1 MIDIMFFKYLFF
13 FFLFHVALA
22 QESIYYGKVLFD
34 EQPLEGVSV
43 LLKGTSK
50 GTITNKEGIFKI
62 NVGKLENPKL
72 VFSFVGFEP
81 ILINLNNQDYN
92 IGIVGLIPDKTLDE
106 VVISGSLK
114 PVSKLDSPTPVEVYS
129 KTFFNANPTSTVF
142 EALENINGIRPQL
155 NCNICNTGDI
165 HINGQEGSYTMVL
178 IDGLPI
184 VSGLSTVYGF
194 SGIPQFLVERV
205 EIVKGPISTLYGS
218 EAIGGVINLITKL
231 PENTATLNVES
242 FVTGWGEVNTDIG
255 FKYRI
260 SNNSSG
266 LLGINYFNY
275 SNPIDKNQDGFTD
288 LTLQDRISIF
298 NKIKIG
304 NKFNIVGRYLYEDR
318 WGGQMNWSRENRGS
332 DQIYGESIYTSRF
345 ELFGDYIFNQNFS
358 FQLSFNDHSQ
368 NSFYGLLPYNANQ
381 TVGFSQFL
389 WSKNI
394 KYHKI
399 LIGTSYRYTLY
410 DDSTVATF
418 DEKLSLNKVSITHL
432 PGIFFQDEIEFNT
445 NNVFL
450 MGLRYDYN
458 SLHGNIITPR
468 LNYKLSS
475 DDKSASLRLS
485 FGSGYRVVQV
495 FTEDHAALT
504 GAREVI
510 FLEDL
515 NPERSWNFNINFFKK
530 FYLKQGVLLDLDF
543 SLFNA
548 QFSNKIIPDYET
560 DPNKIIYDNLKG
572 SSTNQGASINL
583 NLLTQNGIRLNI
595 GGTFID
601 SYILENNIK
610 TIPYLTERIRGVW
623 RIEKNW
629 ISSSFKLDISGNSTG
644 PLKLPILGP
653 LDPRPTFSKTFHI
666 LNLQFTKSWNNN
678 FESFGGVK
686 NLFNFTPPPNSIA
699 RSFDP
704 FDTLVS
710 YDSKGDVIS
719 TSNNPYALTFD
730 SSYVFASN
738 QGIRLF
744 FGLRFKYN

>member
-1 MIDIMFFKYLFF
+1 MFFKYLFF
-13 FFLFHVALA
+13 FFLFHVTLA

-62 NVGKLENPKL
+62 NIGKLENQKL
-72 VFSFVGFEP
+72 VFSFVGYEP
-81 ILINLNNQDYN
+81 ILININNQDFN
-92 IGIVGLIPDKTLDE
+92 IGIVELIPDKSLDE

-194 SGIPQFLVERV
+194 SGIPQFLIERV
-205 EIVKGPISTLYGS
+205 EIVKGPVSNLYGS

-231 PENTATLNVES
+231 PENTSTLNVES
-242 FVTGWGEVNTDIG
+242 FVSGWGEVNTDIG
-255 FKYRI
+255 IKYRL

-318 WGGQMNWSRENRGS
+318 WGGQMNWSREKRGS

-345 ELFGDYIFNQNFS
+345 ELFGDYRFNQNFS
-358 FQLSFNDHSQ
+358 FQFSYNDHSQ
-368 NSFYGLLPYNANQ
+368 NSFYGLLPFNANQ

-389 WSKNI
+389 WSRNI

-418 DEKLSLNKVSITHL
+418 DEKLSLNKVSRTHL
-432 PGIFFQDEIEFNT
+432 PGIFFQDEIELNT
-445 NNVFL
+445 NNIFL

-475 DDKSASLRLS
+475 NDKSASLRLS

-504 GAREVI
+504 GARDVI

-543 SLFNA
+543 SLFNT
-548 QFSNKIIPDYET
+548 QFSNKIIPDYDT
-560 DPNKIIYDNLKG
+560 DPNKIIYNNLNG

-583 NLLTQNGIRLNI
+583 NLLTQNGIRLNL
-595 GGTFID
+595 GTTFID

-629 ISSSFKLDISGNSTG
+629 ISSNFKLDISGNSTG
-644 PLKLPILGP
+644 PLRLPTLGP
-653 LDPRPTFSKTFHI
+653 LDPRSTFSKTFHI
-666 LNLQFTKSWNNN
+666 LNFQLTKSWNNN

-699 RSFDP
+699 RPFDP
-704 FDTLVS
+704 FDNQVS
-710 YDSKGDVIS
+710 FDSKGNVIS

>member
-1 MIDIMFFKYLFF
+1 MFFKYLFF

-34 EQPLEGVSV
+34 KQPLEGVSV

-62 NVGKLENPKL
+62 NIGKFANQKL
-72 VFSFVGFEP
+72 VVSFVGYEP

-92 IGIVGLIPDKTLDE
+92 IGIVELIPDKSLEE

-194 SGIPQFLVERV
+194 SGIPQFLIERV
-205 EIVKGPISTLYGS
+205 EIVKGPVSNLYGS

-231 PENTATLNVES
+231 PENTSTLNVES
-242 FVTGWGEVNTDIG
+242 FVSGWGEVNTDIG
-255 FKYRI
+255 IKYRL

-318 WGGQMNWSRENRGS
+318 WGGQMNWSREKRGS
-332 DQIYGESIYTSRF
+332 DQIYGESIFTSRF
-345 ELFGDYIFNQNFS
+345 ELFGDYRFNQNFS
-358 FQLSFNDHSQ
+358 FQFSYNDHSQ
-368 NSFYGLLPYNANQ
+368 NSFYGLLPFNADQ

-389 WSKNI
+389 WSRNI

-418 DEKLSLNKVSITHL
+418 DEKLSLNKVSRTHL
-432 PGIFFQDEIEFNT
+432 PGIFFQDEIELNT
-445 NNVFL
+445 NNIIL

-475 DDKSASLRLS
+475 NDKSASLRLS

-504 GAREVI
+504 GARDVI

-543 SLFNA
+543 SVFNT
-548 QFSNKIIPDYET
+548 QFSNKIIPDYDT
-560 DPNKIIYDNLKG
+560 DPNKIIYNNLNG

-583 NLLTQNGIRLNI
+583 NLLTQNGIRLNL
-595 GGTFID
+595 GTTFID

-629 ISSSFKLDISGNSTG
+629 ISSNFKLDISGNSTG
-644 PLKLPILGP
+644 PLRLPTLGP

-666 LNLQFTKSWNNN
+666 LNFQLTKSWDNN

-699 RSFDP
+699 RPFDP
-704 FDTLVS
+704 FDTQVS
-710 YDSKGDVIS
+710 FDSKGNAIP

>member
-1 MIDIMFFKYLFF
+1 MFFKYLFF

-62 NVGKLENPKL
+62 NIGKLENQKL
-72 VFSFVGFEP
+72 VFSFVGYEP
-81 ILINLNNQDYN
+81 KLINLNNQDFN
-92 IGIVGLIPDKTLDE
+92 IGVVKLTPDKSLEE
-106 VVISGSLK
+106 VVISGTLK

-205 EIVKGPISTLYGS
+205 EIVKGPVSTLYGS

-231 PENTATLNVES
+231 PENTTTLNVES
-242 FVTGWGEVNTDIG
+242 FVSGWGEVNTDVG
-255 FKYRI
+255 FKYRL
-260 SNNSSG
+260 SNITSG

-275 SNPIDKNQDGFTD
+275 SNPIDKNKDGFTD

-318 WGGQMNWSRENRGS
+318 WGGQMNWSREKRGS

-345 ELFGDYIFNQNFS
+345 ELFGDYRFNKNLS
-358 FQLSFNDHSQ
+358 FQFSFNDHSQ
-368 NSFYGLLPYNANQ
+368 NSFYGLLPFNANQ

-389 WSKNI
+389 WSKNLN
-394 KYHKI
+394 YHKI

-418 DEKLSLNKVSITHL
+418 DEQLKLNKVSRTHL
-432 PGIFFQDEIEFNT
+432 PGIFFQDEIELNT
-445 NNVFL
+445 NNIFL

-475 DDKSASLRLS
+475 NDKSASLRLS

-504 GAREVI
+504 GARDVI

-543 SLFNA
+543 SLFNT
-548 QFSNKIIPDYET
+548 QFSNKIIPDYDT
-560 DPNKIIYDNLKG
+560 DPNKIIYNNLNG

-583 NLLTQNGIRLNI
+583 NLLTQNGIRLNL
-595 GGTFID
+595 GATFID
-601 SYILENNIK
+601 SYILENNVK

-629 ISSSFKLDISGNSTG
+629 ITSNFKLDISGNSTG
-644 PLKLPILGP
+644 PLRLPTLGP

-666 LNLQFTKSWNNN
+666 LNLQLTKSWDNN

-699 RSFDP
+699 RSYDP
-704 FDTLVS
+704 FDTQVAF
-710 YDSKGDVIS
+710 DSQGNAIS

-730 SSYVFASN
+730 PSYVFASN
-738 QGIRLF
+738 QGVRLF

>member
-1 MIDIMFFKYLFF
+1 MFFKYLFF
-13 FFLFHVALA
+13 FFLFHVTLA

-62 NVGKLENPKL
+62 NIGKLENQKL
-72 VFSFVGFEP
+72 VFSFVGYEP

-92 IGIVGLIPDKTLDE
+92 IGIVELIPDKSLEE

-194 SGIPQFLVERV
+194 SGIPQFLIERV
-205 EIVKGPISTLYGS
+205 EIVKGPVSNLYGS

-231 PENTATLNVES
+231 PENTSTLNVES
-242 FVTGWGEVNTDIG
+242 FVSGWGEVNTDIG
-255 FKYRI
+255 IKYRL

-318 WGGQMNWSRENRGS
+318 WGGQMNWSREKRGS
-332 DQIYGESIYTSRF
+332 DQVYGESIFTSRF
-345 ELFGDYIFNQNFS
+345 ELFGDYRFNQNFS
-358 FQLSFNDHSQ
+358 FQFSYNDHSQ
-368 NSFYGLLPYNANQ
+368 NSFYGLLPFNANQ

-389 WSKNI
+389 WSRNI

-418 DEKLSLNKVSITHL
+418 DEKLSLNKVSRTHL
-432 PGIFFQDEIEFNT
+432 PGIFFQDEIELNT
-445 NNVFL
+445 NNIFL

-475 DDKSASLRLS
+475 NDKSASLRLS

-504 GAREVI
+504 GARDVI

-543 SLFNA
+543 SVFNT
-548 QFSNKIIPDYET
+548 QFSNKIIPDYDT
-560 DPNKIIYDNLKG
+560 DPNKIIYNNLNG
-572 SSTNQGASINL
+572 SSTNQGASVNL
-583 NLLTQNGIRLNI
+583 NLLTQNGIRLNL
-595 GGTFID
+595 GTTFID

-629 ISSSFKLDISGNSTG
+629 ISSNFKLDISGNSTG
-644 PLKLPILGP
+644 PLKLPTLGP
-653 LDPRPTFSKTFHI
+653 LDPRPIFSKTFHI
-666 LNLQFTKSWNNN
+666 LNFQLTKSWNNN

-699 RSFDP
+699 RPFDP
-704 FDTLVS
+704 FDNQVS
-710 YDSKGDVIS
+710 FDSKGNVIS

>member
-1 MIDIMFFKYLFF
+1 MFLKNLFF

-62 NVGKLENPKL
+62 NIGKLENQKL
-72 VFSFVGFEP
+72 VFSFVGYEP

-92 IGIVGLIPDKTLDE
+92 IGIVELIPDKSLEE

-194 SGIPQFLVERV
+194 SGIPQFLIERV
-205 EIVKGPISTLYGS
+205 EIVKGPVSNLYGS

-231 PENTATLNVES
+231 PENTSTLNVES
-242 FVTGWGEVNTDIG
+242 FVSGWGEVNTDIG
-255 FKYRI
+255 IKYRL

-318 WGGQMNWSRENRGS
+318 WGGQMNWSREKRGS
-332 DQIYGESIYTSRF
+332 DQIYGESIFTSRF
-345 ELFGDYIFNQNFS
+345 ELFGDYRFNQNFS
-358 FQLSFNDHSQ
+358 FQFSYNDHSQ
-368 NSFYGLLPYNANQ
+368 NSFYGLLPFNADQ

-389 WSKNI
+389 WSRNI

-418 DEKLSLNKVSITHL
+418 DEKLSLNKVSRTHL
-432 PGIFFQDEIEFNT
+432 PGIFFQDEIELNT
-445 NNVFL
+445 NNIIL

-475 DDKSASLRLS
+475 NDKSASLRLS

-504 GAREVI
+504 GARDVI

-543 SLFNA
+543 SVFNT
-548 QFSNKIIPDYET
+548 QFSNKIIPDYDT
-560 DPNKIIYDNLKG
+560 DPNKIIYNNLNG

-583 NLLTQNGIRLNI
+583 NLLTQNGIRLNL
-595 GGTFID
+595 GTTFID

-629 ISSSFKLDISGNSTG
+629 ISSNFKLDISGNSTG
-644 PLKLPILGP
+644 PLRLPTLGP
-653 LDPRPTFSKTFHI
+653 LDPRSTFSKTFHI
-666 LNLQFTKSWNNN
+666 LNFQLTKSWDNN

-699 RSFDP
+699 RPFDP
-704 FDTLVS
+704 FDTQVS
-710 YDSKGDVIS
+710 FDSKGNAIP

>member
-1 MIDIMFFKYLFF
+1 MFLKNLFF

-62 NVGKLENPKL
+62 NIGKLENQKL
-72 VFSFVGFEP
+72 VFSFVGYEP

-92 IGIVGLIPDKTLDE
+92 IGIVELIPDKSLEE

-194 SGIPQFLVERV
+194 SGIPQFLIERV
-205 EIVKGPISTLYGS
+205 EIVKGPVSNLYGS

-231 PENTATLNVES
+231 PENTSTLNVES
-242 FVTGWGEVNTDIG
+242 FVSGWGEVNTDIG
-255 FKYRI
+255 IKYRL

-318 WGGQMNWSRENRGS
+318 WGGQMNWSREKRGS
-332 DQIYGESIYTSRF
+332 DQIYGESIFTSRF
-345 ELFGDYIFNQNFS
+345 ELFGDYRFNQNFS
-358 FQLSFNDHSQ
+358 FQFSYNDHSQ
-368 NSFYGLLPYNANQ
+368 NSFYGLLPFNANQ

-389 WSKNI
+389 WSRNI

-418 DEKLSLNKVSITHL
+418 DEKLSLNKVSRIHL
-432 PGIFFQDEIEFNT
+432 PGIFFQDEIELNT
-445 NNVFL
+445 NNILL

-475 DDKSASLRLS
+475 NDKSASLRLS

-504 GAREVI
+504 GARDVI

-543 SLFNA
+543 SVFNT
-548 QFSNKIIPDYET
+548 QFSNKIIPDYDT
-560 DPNKIIYDNLKG
+560 DPNKIIYNNLNG

-583 NLLTQNGIRLNI
+583 NLLTQNGIRLNL
-595 GGTFID
+595 GTTFID

-629 ISSSFKLDISGNSTG
+629 ISSNFKLDISGNSTG
-644 PLKLPILGP
+644 PLRLPTLGP
-653 LDPRPTFSKTFHI
+653 LDPRPTFSETFHI
-666 LNLQFTKSWNNN
+666 LNFQLTKSWDNN

-699 RSFDP
+699 RPFDP
-704 FDTLVS
+704 FDTQVS
-710 YDSKGDVIS
+710 FDSKGNAIP

>member
-1 MIDIMFFKYLFF
+1 MFFKYLFF

-62 NVGKLENPKL
+62 NIGKLENQKL
-72 VFSFVGFEP
+72 VFSFVGYEP

-92 IGIVGLIPDKTLDE
+92 IGIVELIPDKSLEE

-194 SGIPQFLVERV
+194 SGIPQFLIERV
-205 EIVKGPISTLYGS
+205 EIVKGPVSTLYGS

-231 PENTATLNVES
+231 PENTSTLNVES
-242 FVTGWGEVNTDIG
+242 FVSGWGEVNTDIG
-255 FKYRI
+255 IKYRL

-318 WGGQMNWSRENRGS
+318 WGGQMNWSREKRGS

-345 ELFGDYIFNQNFS
+345 ELFGDYRFNQNFS
-358 FQLSFNDHSQ
+358 FQFSYNDHSQ
-368 NSFYGLLPYNANQ
+368 NSFYGLLPFNANQ

-418 DEKLSLNKVSITHL
+418 DEKLSLNKVSRTHL
-432 PGIFFQDEIEFNT
+432 T
-445 NNVFL
+445 
-450 MGLRYDYN
+450 R
-458 SLHGNIITPR
+458 
-468 LNYKLSS
+468 
-475 DDKSASLRLS
+475 
-485 FGSGYRVVQV
+485 
-495 FTEDHAALT
+495 
-504 GAREVI
+504 
-510 FLEDL
+510 
-515 NPERSWNFNINFFKK
+515 NFFSRR
-530 FYLKQGVLLDLDF
+530 D
-543 SLFNA
+543 
-548 QFSNKIIPDYET
+548 
-560 DPNKIIYDNLKG
+560 
-572 SSTNQGASINL
+572 
-583 NLLTQNGIRLNI
+583 R
-595 GGTFID
+595 
-601 SYILENNIK
+601 
-610 TIPYLTERIRGVW
+610 
-623 RIEKNW
+623 
-629 ISSSFKLDISGNSTG
+629 
-644 PLKLPILGP
+644 
-653 LDPRPTFSKTFHI
+653 
-666 LNLQFTKSWNNN
+666 
-678 FESFGGVK
+678 VK
-686 NLFNFTPPPNSIA
+686 
-699 RSFDP
+699 
-704 FDTLVS
+704 
-710 YDSKGDVIS
+710 Y
-719 TSNNPYALTFD
+719 
-730 SSYVFASN
+730 
-738 QGIRLF
+738 
-744 FGLRFKYN
+744 

>member
-1 MIDIMFFKYLFF
+1 MFFKYLFF

-34 EQPLEGVSV
+34 KQPLEGVSV

-62 NVGKLENPKL
+62 NIGKLENQKL
-72 VFSFVGFEP
+72 VFSFVGYEP

-92 IGIVGLIPDKTLDE
+92 IGIVELIPDKSLEE

-194 SGIPQFLVERV
+194 SGIPQFLIERV
-205 EIVKGPISTLYGS
+205 EIVKGPVSNLYGS

-231 PENTATLNVES
+231 PENTSTLNVES
-242 FVTGWGEVNTDIG
+242 FVSGWGEVNTDIG
-255 FKYRI
+255 IKYRL

-318 WGGQMNWSRENRGS
+318 WGGQMNWSREKRGS
-332 DQIYGESIYTSRF
+332 DLIYGESIYTSRF
-345 ELFGDYIFNQNFS
+345 ELFGDYRFNQNFS
-358 FQLSFNDHSQ
+358 FQFSYNDHSQ
-368 NSFYGLLPYNANQ
+368 NSFYGLLPFNANQ

-389 WSKNI
+389 WSRNI

-418 DEKLSLNKVSITHL
+418 DEKLSLNKVSRTHL
-432 PGIFFQDEIEFNT
+432 PGIFFQDEIELNT
-445 NNVFL
+445 NNIFL

-475 DDKSASLRLS
+475 NDKSASLRLS

-504 GAREVI
+504 GARDVI

-543 SLFNA
+543 SLFNT
-548 QFSNKIIPDYET
+548 QFSNKIIPDYDT
-560 DPNKIIYDNLKG
+560 DPNKIIYNNLNG
-572 SSTNQGASINL
+572 SSTNQGASVNL
-583 NLLTQNGIRLNI
+583 NLLTQNGIRLNL
-595 GGTFID
+595 GTTFID

-629 ISSSFKLDISGNSTG
+629 ISSNFKLDISGNSTG
-644 PLKLPILGP
+644 PLRLPKLGP

-666 LNLQFTKSWNNN
+666 LNFQLTKSWNNN

-699 RSFDP
+699 RPFDP
-704 FDTLVS
+704 FDTQVS
-710 YDSKGDVIS
+710 FDSKGNAIP

>member
-1 MIDIMFFKYLFF
+1 MFFKYLFF

-34 EQPLEGVSV
+34 KQPLEGVSV
-43 LLKGTSK
+43 FLKGTSK

-62 NVGKLENPKL
+62 NIGKLENQKL
-72 VFSFVGFEP
+72 VFSFVGYEP

-92 IGIVGLIPDKTLDE
+92 IGIVELIPDKSLKE

-194 SGIPQFLVERV
+194 SGIPQFLIERV
-205 EIVKGPISTLYGS
+205 EIVKGPVSNLYGS

-231 PENTATLNVES
+231 PENTSTLNVES
-242 FVTGWGEVNTDIG
+242 FVSGWGEVNTDIG
-255 FKYRI
+255 IKYRL

-318 WGGQMNWSRENRGS
+318 WGGQMNWSREKRGS
-332 DQIYGESIYTSRF
+332 DQIYGESIFTSRF
-345 ELFGDYIFNQNFS
+345 ELFGDYRFNQNFS
-358 FQLSFNDHSQ
+358 FQFSYNDHSQ
-368 NSFYGLLPYNANQ
+368 NSFYGLLPFNANQ

-389 WSKNI
+389 WSRNI

-418 DEKLSLNKVSITHL
+418 DENLSLNKVSRIHL
-432 PGIFFQDEIEFNT
+432 PGIFFQDEIELNT
-445 NNVFL
+445 NNIFL

-468 LNYKLSS
+468 LNYKLSNN
-475 DDKSASLRLS
+475 DKSASLRLS

-504 GAREVI
+504 GARDVI

-543 SLFNA
+543 SLFNT
-548 QFSNKIIPDYET
+548 QFSNKIIPDYDT
-560 DPNKIIYDNLKG
+560 DPNKIIYNNLNG

-583 NLLTQNGIRLNI
+583 NLLTQNGIRLNL
-595 GGTFID
+595 GATFID
-601 SYILENNIK
+601 SYILENNVK

-629 ISSSFKLDISGNSTG
+629 ITSNFKLDISGNSTG
-644 PLKLPILGP
+644 PLRLPTLGP

-666 LNLQFTKSWNNN
+666 LNFQLTKSWDNN

-699 RSFDP
+699 RPFDP
-704 FDTLVS
+704 FDTQVS
-710 YDSKGDVIS
+710 FDSKGNAIP
-719 TSNNPYALTFD
+719 TLNNPYALTFD

>member
-1 MIDIMFFKYLFF
+1 MFFKYLFF

-62 NVGKLENPKL
+62 NIGKSENQKL
-72 VFSFVGFEP
+72 VFSFVGYEP

-92 IGIVGLIPDKTLDE
+92 IGIVELIPDKSLEE

-205 EIVKGPISTLYGS
+205 EIVKGPVSTLYGS

-231 PENTATLNVES
+231 PENTSTLNVES
-242 FVTGWGEVNTDIG
+242 FVSGWGEVNTDIG
-255 FKYRI
+255 FKYRL

-275 SNPIDKNQDGFTD
+275 SNPIDKNKDGFTD

-318 WGGQMNWSRENRGS
+318 WGGQMNWSREKRGS

-345 ELFGDYIFNQNFS
+345 ELFGDYRFNQNLS
-358 FQLSFNDHSQ
+358 FQFSFNDHSQ
-368 NSFYGLLPYNANQ
+368 NSFYGLLPFNANQ

-389 WSKNI
+389 WSKNL

-418 DEKLSLNKVSITHL
+418 DEQLKLNKVSRTHL
-432 PGIFFQDEIEFNT
+432 PGIFFQDEIELNT
-445 NNVFL
+445 NNIFL

-475 DDKSASLRLS
+475 NDKSASLRLS

-504 GAREVI
+504 GARDVI

-543 SLFNA
+543 SLFNT
-548 QFSNKIIPDYET
+548 QFSNKIIPDYDT
-560 DPNKIIYDNLKG
+560 DPNKIIYNNLNG

-583 NLLTQNGIRLNI
+583 NLLTQNGIRLNL
-595 GGTFID
+595 GATFID
-601 SYILENNIK
+601 SYILENNVK

-629 ISSSFKLDISGNSTG
+629 ITSNFKLDISGNSTG
-644 PLKLPILGP
+644 PLRLPTLGP

-666 LNLQFTKSWNNN
+666 LNLQLTKSWDNN

-704 FDTLVS
+704 FDTQVS
-710 YDSKGDVIS
+710 FDSKGNAIS

-730 SSYVFASN
+730 PSYVFASN

>member
-1 MIDIMFFKYLFF
+1 MFFKYLFF

-62 NVGKLENPKL
+62 NIGKLENQKL
-72 VFSFVGFEP
+72 VFSFVGYEP
-81 ILINLNNQDYN
+81 ILININNQDFN
-92 IGIVGLIPDKTLDE
+92 IGIVELIPDKSLDE

-194 SGIPQFLVERV
+194 SGIPQFLIERV
-205 EIVKGPISTLYGS
+205 EIVKGPVSNLYGS

-231 PENTATLNVES
+231 PENTSTLNVES
-242 FVTGWGEVNTDIG
+242 FVSGWGEVNTDIG
-255 FKYRI
+255 IKYRL

-318 WGGQMNWSRENRGS
+318 WGGQMNWSREKRGS

-345 ELFGDYIFNQNFS
+345 ELFGDYRFNQNFS
-358 FQLSFNDHSQ
+358 FQFSYNDHSQ
-368 NSFYGLLPYNANQ
+368 NSFYGLLPFNANQ

-389 WSKNI
+389 WSRNI

-418 DEKLSLNKVSITHL
+418 DEKLSLNKVSRTHL
-432 PGIFFQDEIEFNT
+432 PGIFFQDEIELNT
-445 NNVFL
+445 NNIFL

-475 DDKSASLRLS
+475 NDKSASLRLS

-504 GAREVI
+504 GARDVI

-543 SLFNA
+543 SLFNT
-548 QFSNKIIPDYET
+548 QFSNKIIPDYDT
-560 DPNKIIYDNLKG
+560 DPNKIIYNNLNG

-583 NLLTQNGIRLNI
+583 NLLTQNGIRLNL
-595 GGTFID
+595 GTTFID

-629 ISSSFKLDISGNSTG
+629 ISSNFKLDISGNSTG
-644 PLKLPILGP
+644 PLRLPTLGP
-653 LDPRPTFSKTFHI
+653 LDPRSTFSKTFHI
-666 LNLQFTKSWNNN
+666 LNFQLTKSWNNN

-699 RSFDP
+699 RPFDP
-704 FDTLVS
+704 FDNQVS
-710 YDSKGDVIS
+710 FDSKGNVIS

>member
-1 MIDIMFFKYLFF
+1 MFFKYLFF

-62 NVGKLENPKL
+62 NIGKLENQKL
-72 VFSFVGFEP
+72 VFSFVGYEP

-92 IGIVGLIPDKTLDE
+92 IGIVELIPDKSLEE
-106 VVISGSLK
+106 VVISGTLK

-205 EIVKGPISTLYGS
+205 EIVKGPVSTLYGS

-231 PENTATLNVES
+231 PENTSTLNVES
-242 FVTGWGEVNTDIG
+242 FVSGWGEVNTDVG
-255 FKYRI
+255 FKYRL
-260 SNNSSG
+260 SNISSG

-275 SNPIDKNQDGFTD
+275 SNPIDKNKDGFTD

-318 WGGQMNWSRENRGS
+318 WGGQMNWSREKRGS

-345 ELFGDYIFNQNFS
+345 ELFGDYRFNKNLS
-358 FQLSFNDHSQ
+358 FQFSFNDHSQ
-368 NSFYGLLPYNANQ
+368 NSFYGLLPFNANQ

-389 WSKNI
+389 WSKNLN
-394 KYHKI
+394 YHKI

-418 DEKLSLNKVSITHL
+418 DEQLKLNKVSRTHL
-432 PGIFFQDEIEFNT
+432 PGIFFQDEIELNT
-445 NNVFL
+445 NNIFL

-475 DDKSASLRLS
+475 NDKSASLRLS

-504 GAREVI
+504 GARDVI

-543 SLFNA
+543 SLFNT
-548 QFSNKIIPDYET
+548 QFSNKIIPDYDT
-560 DPNKIIYDNLKG
+560 DPNKIIYNNLNG

-583 NLLTQNGIRLNI
+583 NLLTQNGIRLNL
-595 GGTFID
+595 GATFID

-629 ISSSFKLDISGNSTG
+629 ITSNFKLDISGNSTG
-644 PLKLPILGP
+644 PLRLPTLGP

-666 LNLQFTKSWNNN
+666 LNFQLTKSWDNN

-704 FDTLVS
+704 FDNQVTF
-710 YDSKGDVIS
+710 DPQGNAIS

>member
-1 MIDIMFFKYLFF
+1 MFFKYLFF

-62 NVGKLENPKL
+62 NIGKLENQKL
-72 VFSFVGFEP
+72 VFSFVGYEP

-92 IGIVGLIPDKTLDE
+92 IGIVELIPDKSLKE

-114 PVSKLDSPTPVEVYS
+114 PISKLDSPTPVEVYS

-194 SGIPQFLVERV
+194 SGIPQFLIERV
-205 EIVKGPISTLYGS
+205 EIVKGPVSNLYGS

-231 PENTATLNVES
+231 PENTSTLNVES
-242 FVTGWGEVNTDIG
+242 FVSGWGEVNTDIG
-255 FKYRI
+255 IKYRL

-318 WGGQMNWSRENRGS
+318 WGGQMNWSREKRGS
-332 DQIYGESIYTSRF
+332 DQKYGESIFTSRF
-345 ELFGDYIFNQNFS
+345 ELFGDYRFNQNFS
-358 FQLSFNDHSQ
+358 FQFSYNDHSQ
-368 NSFYGLLPYNANQ
+368 NSFYGLLPFNANQ

-389 WSKNI
+389 WSRNI

-418 DEKLSLNKVSITHL
+418 DEKLSLNKVSRTHL
-432 PGIFFQDEIEFNT
+432 PGIFFQDEIELNT
-445 NNVFL
+445 NNIFL

-475 DDKSASLRLS
+475 NDKSASLRLS

-504 GAREVI
+504 GARDVI

-543 SLFNA
+543 SVFNT
-548 QFSNKIIPDYET
+548 QFSNKIIPDYDT
-560 DPNKIIYDNLKG
+560 DPNKIIYNNLNG

-583 NLLTQNGIRLNI
+583 NLLTQNGIRLNL
-595 GGTFID
+595 GTTFID

-629 ISSSFKLDISGNSTG
+629 ISSNFKLDISGNSTG
-644 PLKLPILGP
+644 PLRLPKLGP

-666 LNLQFTKSWNNN
+666 LNFQLTKSWNNN

-699 RSFDP
+699 RPFDP
-704 FDTLVS
+704 FDTQVS
-710 YDSKGDVIS
+710 FDSKGKAIP

>member
-1 MIDIMFFKYLFF
+1 MFFKYLFF

-34 EQPLEGVSV
+34 KQPLEGVSV

-62 NVGKLENPKL
+62 NIGKLENQKL
-72 VFSFVGFEP
+72 VFSFVGYEP

-92 IGIVGLIPDKTLDE
+92 IGIVELIPDKSLEE

-114 PVSKLDSPTPVEVYS
+114 PISKLDSPTPVEVYS

-194 SGIPQFLVERV
+194 SGIPQFLIERV
-205 EIVKGPISTLYGS
+205 EIVKGPVSNLYGS

-231 PENTATLNVES
+231 PENTSTLNVES
-242 FVTGWGEVNTDIG
+242 FVSGWGEVNTDIG
-255 FKYRI
+255 IKYRL

-318 WGGQMNWSRENRGS
+318 WGGQMNWSREKRGS

-345 ELFGDYIFNQNFS
+345 ELFGDYRFNQNFS
-358 FQLSFNDHSQ
+358 FQFSYNDHSQ
-368 NSFYGLLPYNANQ
+368 NSFYGLLPFNANQ

-389 WSKNI
+389 WSRNI

-418 DEKLSLNKVSITHL
+418 DEKLSFNKVSRTHL
-432 PGIFFQDEIEFNT
+432 PGIFFQDEIELNT
-445 NNVFL
+445 NNIFL

-475 DDKSASLRLS
+475 NDKSTSLRLS

-504 GAREVI
+504 GARDVI

-543 SLFNA
+543 SLFNT
-548 QFSNKIIPDYET
+548 QFSNKIIPDYDT
-560 DPNKIIYDNLKG
+560 DPNKIIYNNLNG

-583 NLLTQNGIRLNI
+583 NILIQNGIRLNL
-595 GGTFID
+595 GTTFID

-629 ISSSFKLDISGNSTG
+629 ISSNFKLDISGNSTG
-644 PLKLPILGP
+644 PLRLPKLGP
-653 LDPRPTFSKTFHI
+653 LDPRPTFSKTFHV
-666 LNLQFTKSWNNN
+666 LNFQLTKSWNNN
-678 FESFGGVK
+678 FESLGVLK
-686 NLFNFTPPPNSIA
+686 IFSI
-699 RSFDP
+699 
-704 FDTLVS
+704 L
-710 YDSKGDVIS
+710 
-719 TSNNPYALTFD
+719 L
-730 SSYVFASN
+730 
-738 QGIRLF
+738 L
-744 FGLRFKYN
+744 LRIA

>member
-1 MIDIMFFKYLFF
+1 MFFKYLFF

-34 EQPLEGVSV
+34 KQPLEGVSV

-62 NVGKLENPKL
+62 NIGKLENQKL
-72 VFSFVGFEP
+72 VFSFVGYEP
-81 ILINLNNQDYN
+81 ILLNLNNQDYN
-92 IGIVGLIPDKTLDE
+92 IGIVELIPDKSLEE

-114 PVSKLDSPTPVEVYS
+114 PISKLDSPTPVEVYS

-194 SGIPQFLVERV
+194 SGIPQFLIERV
-205 EIVKGPISTLYGS
+205 EIVKGPVSNLYGS

-231 PENTATLNVES
+231 PENTSTLNVES
-242 FVTGWGEVNTDIG
+242 FVSGWGEVNTDIG
-255 FKYRI
+255 IKYRL

-318 WGGQMNWSRENRGS
+318 WGGQMNWSREKRGS

-345 ELFGDYIFNQNFS
+345 ELFGDYRFNQNFS
-358 FQLSFNDHSQ
+358 FQFSYNDHSQ
-368 NSFYGLLPYNANQ
+368 NSFYGLLPFNANQ

-389 WSKNI
+389 WSRNI
-394 KYHKI
+394 KHHKI

-418 DEKLSLNKVSITHL
+418 DEKLSFNKVSRTHL
-432 PGIFFQDEIEFNT
+432 PGIFFQDEIELNT
-445 NNVFL
+445 NNIFL

-475 DDKSASLRLS
+475 NDKSTSLRLS

-504 GAREVI
+504 GARDVI

-543 SLFNA
+543 SLFNT
-548 QFSNKIIPDYET
+548 QFSNKIIPDYDT
-560 DPNKIIYDNLKG
+560 DPNKIIYNNLNG

-583 NLLTQNGIRLNI
+583 NILIQNGIRLNL
-595 GGTFID
+595 GTTFID

-629 ISSSFKLDISGNSTG
+629 ISSNFKLDISGNSTG
-644 PLKLPILGP
+644 PLRLPKLGP
-653 LDPRPTFSKTFHI
+653 LDPRPTFSKTFHV
-666 LNLQFTKSWNNN
+666 LNFQLTKSWNNN

-699 RSFDP
+699 RPFDP
-704 FDTLVS
+704 FDNQVTF
-710 YDSKGDVIS
+710 DSQGNAIS

-744 FGLRFKYN
+744 FGLRFKYD

>member
-1 MIDIMFFKYLFF
+1 MFFKYLFF

-62 NVGKLENPKL
+62 NIGKLENQKL
-72 VFSFVGFEP
+72 VFSFVGYEP

-92 IGIVGLIPDKTLDE
+92 IGIVELIPDKSLEE

-114 PVSKLDSPTPVEVYS
+114 TVSKLDSPTPVEVYS

-194 SGIPQFLVERV
+194 SGIPQFLIERV
-205 EIVKGPISTLYGS
+205 EIVKGPVSNLYGS

-231 PENTATLNVES
+231 PENTSTLNVES
-242 FVTGWGEVNTDIG
+242 FVSGWGEVNTDIG
-255 FKYRI
+255 IKYRL
-260 SNNSSG
+260 SNNSLG

-318 WGGQMNWSRENRGS
+318 WGGQMNWSREKRGS
-332 DQIYGESIYTSRF
+332 DQIYGESIFTSRF
-345 ELFGDYIFNQNFS
+345 ELFGDYRFNQNFS
-358 FQLSFNDHSQ
+358 FQFSYNDHSQ
-368 NSFYGLLPYNANQ
+368 NSFYGLLPFNADQ

-389 WSKNI
+389 WSRNI

-418 DEKLSLNKVSITHL
+418 DEKLSLNKVSRTHL
-432 PGIFFQDEIEFNT
+432 PGIFFQDEIELNT
-445 NNVFL
+445 NNIIL

-475 DDKSASLRLS
+475 NDKSASLRLS

-504 GAREVI
+504 GARDVI

-543 SLFNA
+543 SVFNT
-548 QFSNKIIPDYET
+548 QFSNKIIPDYDT
-560 DPNKIIYDNLKG
+560 DPNKIIYNNLNG

-583 NLLTQNGIRLNI
+583 NLLTQNGIRLNL
-595 GGTFID
+595 GTTFID

-629 ISSSFKLDISGNSTG
+629 ISSNFKLDISGNSTG
-644 PLKLPILGP
+644 PLRLPTLGP
-653 LDPRPTFSKTFHI
+653 LRPQANFFRNLSYIKFSVDKI
-666 LNLQFTKSWNNN
+666 M
-678 FESFGGVK
+678 G
-686 NLFNFTPPPNSIA
+686 
-699 RSFDP
+699 
-704 FDTLVS
+704 
-710 YDSKGDVIS
+710 
-719 TSNNPYALTFD
+719 
-730 SSYVFASN
+730 
-738 QGIRLF
+738 
-744 FGLRFKYN
+744 

>member
-1 MIDIMFFKYLFF
+1 MFFKYLFF
-13 FFLFHVALA
+13 FFLFHVTLA

-62 NVGKLENPKL
+62 NIGKLENQKL
-72 VFSFVGFEP
+72 VFSFVGYEP
-81 ILINLNNQDYN
+81 ILININNQDFN
-92 IGIVGLIPDKTLDE
+92 IGIVELIPDKSLDE

-194 SGIPQFLVERV
+194 SGIPQFLIERV
-205 EIVKGPISTLYGS
+205 EIVKGPVSNLYGS

-231 PENTATLNVES
+231 PENTSTLNVES
-242 FVTGWGEVNTDIG
+242 FVSGWGEVNTDIG
-255 FKYRI
+255 IKYRL

-318 WGGQMNWSRENRGS
+318 WGGQMNWSREKRGS

-345 ELFGDYIFNQNFS
+345 ELFGDYRFNQNFS
-358 FQLSFNDHSQ
+358 FQFSYNDHSQ
-368 NSFYGLLPYNANQ
+368 NSFYGLLPFNANQ

-389 WSKNI
+389 WSRNI

-418 DEKLSLNKVSITHL
+418 DEKLSLNKVSRTHL
-432 PGIFFQDEIEFNT
+432 PGIFFQDEIELNT
-445 NNVFL
+445 NNIFL

-475 DDKSASLRLS
+475 NDKSASLRLS

-504 GAREVI
+504 GARDVI

-543 SLFNA
+543 SVFNT
-548 QFSNKIIPDYET
+548 QFSNKIIPDYDT
-560 DPNKIIYDNLKG
+560 DPNKIIYNNLNG

-583 NLLTQNGIRLNI
+583 NLLTQNGIRLNL
-595 GGTFID
+595 GTTFID

-629 ISSSFKLDISGNSTG
+629 ISSNFKLDISGNSTG
-644 PLKLPILGP
+644 PLRLPTLGP
-653 LDPRPTFSKTFHI
+653 LDPRSTFSKTFHI
-666 LNLQFTKSWNNN
+666 LNFQLTKSWNNN

-699 RSFDP
+699 RPFDP
-704 FDTLVS
+704 FDNQVS
-710 YDSKGDVIS
+710 FDSKGNVIS